1 MPTLFNFPPSTFLT
15 NLFSSLLLHPDSL
28 PLLLHSNSLQTV
40 TASMLVLESTGS
52 SLPSS
57 SHHHTFLPST
67 TSPNRL
73 SAVSPSSIPHSLPL
87 PFTSFRDQVS
97 GTLLEPQLLP
107 TQTQVDYPFQPS
119 TFFFLPPQ
127 YHRASTRQRTLPSF
141 HHLHLNPH
149 SSHPL
154 NSRLVSL
161 LARFGNMASAM
172 AEPKKKVGNCH
183 EAPASTPRYALRWVR
198 PILAFSL
205 LMLSTVDSKSTT
217 TLPCMMDG
225 SASSFRCS
233 PSWTLDALSTIQP
246 LVGLSPIL
254 SLVLARMPSAVGGPE
269 VAIPTFWTAR
279 CTAHAFSRL
288 RRTFRSI
295 SRERGS
301 MITGRCR
308 PHSTSKGS
316 TPATL

>member
-67 TSPNRL
+67 TSPNCL

-119 TFFFLPPQ
+119 TFFFPSTPIPP
-127 YHRASTRQRTLPSF
+127 RFDKTENLALFPSPS
-141 HHLHLNPH
+141 LE
-149 SSHPL
+149 SPL
-154 NSRLVSL
+154 QSPSQQP
-161 LARFGNMASAM
+161 ARFAACQIWEHG
-172 AEPKKKVGNCH
+172 
-183 EAPASTPRYALRWVR
+183 
-198 PILAFSL
+198 
-205 LMLSTVDSKSTT
+205 
-217 TLPCMMDG
+217 
-225 SASSFRCS
+225 
-233 PSWTLDALSTIQP
+233 
-246 LVGLSPIL
+246 
-254 SLVLARMPSAVGGPE
+254 
-269 VAIPTFWTAR
+269 
-279 CTAHAFSRL
+279 
-288 RRTFRSI
+288 
-295 SRERGS
+295 ERHG
-301 MITGRCR
+301 
-308 PHSTSKGS
+308 
-316 TPATL
+316 